1 MLLTPRL
8 ALNLVME
15 QAGGPGGRGG
25 GRGWVVWAEGRKLS
39 EGLYCGPVDPHT
51 VTGAGMQ

>member
-25 GRGWVVWAEGRKLS
+25 DRGWVVWAEGRKLS
-39 EGLYCGPVDPHT
+39 EGLYCGPVVHT
-51 VTGAGMQ
+51 L